1 MGMGAVAYSSII
13 VRGLFPTIYKAHKTK
28 QQIDSIHI
36 TYGMEPYRM
45 VGGPSLSIPL
55 GSFSL

>member
-1 MGMGAVAYSSII
+1 MGWGGGPSLKFYGYGGRLLAYSSII

-36 TYGMEPYRM
+36 TYGMEPYR
-45 VGGPSLSIPL
+45 
-55 GSFSL
+55 